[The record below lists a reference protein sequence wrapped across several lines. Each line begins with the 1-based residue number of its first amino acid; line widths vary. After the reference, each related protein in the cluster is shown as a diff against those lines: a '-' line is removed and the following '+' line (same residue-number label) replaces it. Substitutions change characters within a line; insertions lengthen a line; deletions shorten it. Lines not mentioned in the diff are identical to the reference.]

1 MKAAQE
7 DAMMKLVIFW
17 GSWAWFPVAAL
28 CIWGILLGKLKVKVL
43 SVLAL
48 AITSVPAYARFVEPR
63 LLVTHEET
71 ILLPGATETS
81 PSIRVA
87 LFGDPHIGMFGHAM
101 PIDRIVRRIN
111 REGVDAV
118 FLAGDLTYHPDPE
131 DIPSDFAAL
140 ADLNAPMF
148 AVLGNH
154 DVGFPGNDLS
164 DAILATLSQA
174 GTTVVHNRA
183 FEVDIGGQPVVV
195 SGASDLWQRRQD
207 FGFSGALPEG
217 KPVILLTHNP
227 DTALVVPDSF
237 SYDLMLAGH
246 THGGQVRLPGIYRN
260 FLPVTGPFDKELHR
274 IQTPAGERLVYI
286 TTGTGM
292 VGVPMRFLMPPR
304 VDILTIHLPE

>member
-1 MKAAQE
+1 M
-7 DAMMKLVIFW
+7 
-17 GSWAWFPVAAL
+17 
-28 CIWGILLGKLKVKVL
+28 
-43 SVLAL
+43 
-48 AITSVPAYARFVEPR
+48 
-63 LLVTHEET
+63 
-71 ILLPGATETS
+71 
-81 PSIRVA
+81 
-87 LFGDPHIGMFGHAM
+87 
-101 PIDRIVRRIN
+101 RRIN

-274 IQTPAGERLVYI
+274 IQTPAGQRLVYI